1 MNYTPSLGDLLI
13 RPKFF
18 NLVPHEGVFVGRNTV
33 FHNTPVRGE
42 HLSTLE
48 DFAAGQEITAHPTG
62 ANQNQV
68 LSRLRQALASP
79 KRYNPFSRNCQHS
92 ASAVIKGAALSPLA
106 IIVGIVI
113 VGLILWACLAKR

>member
-1 MNYTPSLGDLLI
+1 MNCTPSIGDLLI

-48 DFAAGQEITAHPTG
+48 DFAAGQEVTVQRTG
-62 ANQNQV
+62 ADANAVSARFQKAIRNPQPY
-68 LSRLRQALASP
+68 SAL
-79 KRYNPFSRNCQHS
+79 FRNCQHS
-92 ASAVIKGAALSPLA
+92 ASAVIKGVAMSPFA
-106 IIVGIVI
+106 IISGILI
-113 VGLILWACLAKR
+113 VGFLLWALFAKR